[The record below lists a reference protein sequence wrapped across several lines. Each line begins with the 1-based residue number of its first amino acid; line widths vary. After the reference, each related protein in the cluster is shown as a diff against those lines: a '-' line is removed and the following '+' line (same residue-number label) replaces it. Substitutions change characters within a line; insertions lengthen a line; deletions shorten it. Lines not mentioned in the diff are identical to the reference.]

1 MTEPSIKYSD
11 YRREV
16 SVERVEVSYNLLTQ
30 RTDKTA
36 KKPDKVKL
44 SLRDASQLIRLH
56 PGPIFRAGSSGCA
69 TCSLSGGLSIIYP
82 STGG

>member
-30 RTDKTA
+30 RPDKTA
-36 KKPDKVKL
+36 KKTRQ
-44 SLRDASQLIRLH
+44 S
-56 PGPIFRAGSSGCA
+56 
-69 TCSLSGGLSIIYP
+69 
-82 STGG
+82 